1 MFRESPKVIIE
12 DPDAPSATF
21 AANIRMEDLLE
32 KLKLL
37 NYDTEF
43 VQKYKMKYISR
54 HYFMVPTNPGEQFF
68 MFTSLAAWLI
78 RKAGKNFDPPQ
89 ESDDP
94 NATISQ
100 ILDFMK
106 SIDAAVDFPPNKL
119 KQGVGE
125 HAVFVLDHLADNAI
139 KVSNFKWQ
147 KSQVPPD
154 ETEVE
159 PELEEDDAEL
169 ILEKVEEE
177 MVTDYDDEED
187 DAVHEQLLKVKEKY
201 RDISGGVQERTKSLN
216 RLTDELE
223 QVKKE
228 MDERGASM
236 TDGTPLINIKKTVG
250 KMKSEISEMSLRIGV
265 LEYSL
270 MCSRVRDRV
279 QLQEDMKAA
288 AIMQAADSP
297 AAADKPRFFQ
307 AAATADPQ
315 YETQPRERVDPDKP
329 YFYLTPLE
337 DKNENTNDDEREKS
351 HNSGSDQLDSDKS
364 ESLDSYSSPETLS
377 VADDR
382 AQDAK
387 VNTSSSNSSLEEN
400 GMKSDDLRVPNTNS
414 VISPMGASKRED
426 SVQQSSRENKF
437 AEAERS
443 RNDNSD
449 EPIPSSYDLS
459 EQKAF
464 PAE

>member
-94 NATISQ
+94 NATIAQ

-139 KVSNFKWQ
+139 KVSKFKWQ
-147 KSQVPPD
+147 KSQIPPD

-187 DAVHEQLLKVKEKY
+187 DAVHVDNINKFYRDSSHATQKPDKILESTVDAEEWKLELEKVLPQLKLNIDADSRDWQAHLEHMKSLHASMTENLSGTKGQLDKLYIEIGRTFDKINNREIELNRQLQPQLQELRVLQEQLLKVKEKY

-216 RLTDELE
+216 KLTDELE

-279 QLQEDMKAA
+279 QLQEDMK
-288 AIMQAADSP
+288 
-297 AAADKPRFFQ
+297 
-307 AAATADPQ
+307 
-315 YETQPRERVDPDKP
+315 
-329 YFYLTPLE
+329 
-337 DKNENTNDDEREKS
+337 
-351 HNSGSDQLDSDKS
+351 GS
-364 ESLDSYSSPETLS
+364 TGN
-377 VADDR
+377 VA
-382 AQDAK
+382 
-387 VNTSSSNSSLEEN
+387 L
-400 GMKSDDLRVPNTNS
+400 
-414 VISPMGASKRED
+414 
-426 SVQQSSRENKF
+426 
-437 AEAERS
+437 
-443 RNDNSD
+443 
-449 EPIPSSYDLS
+449 Y
-459 EQKAF
+459 
-464 PAE
+464 